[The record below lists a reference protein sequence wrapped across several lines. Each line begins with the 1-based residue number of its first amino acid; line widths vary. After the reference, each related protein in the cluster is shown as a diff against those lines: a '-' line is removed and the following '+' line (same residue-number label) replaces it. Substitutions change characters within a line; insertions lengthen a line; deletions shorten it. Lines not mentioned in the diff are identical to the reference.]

1 MSHGTPGTCSAP
13 HTSVRWA
20 VLGLVSFAAASAYLT
35 RYCISAA
42 NTTIQSELGFD
53 DTQMGGLMS
62 AFMIG
67 YLLFQIPG
75 GWLGNHLGTRAVF
88 TIISIGWSL
97 CNLWTAFA
105 SRLSVLWISR
115 FMLGVLQ
122 AGMTPVTAKIVRDWI
137 PLRNRGM
144 SSAGIGASMS
154 LGGAFTI
161 WLTGWLLTEDFGWR
175 GIFAV
180 YSMVAIVWAAV
191 FVWFFR
197 TRPQDHGRVNE
208 AELDL
213 IRRSDEASAP
223 VPAAEPDR
231 SVSDSNLLADILQ
244 CPGTCGLCVQ
254 SFFRA
259 AGYVF
264 FVTWF
269 FAFLEYV
276 YGIDKAE
283 AGLLNSLPLIAVVI
297 GSLSGGVLVDW
308 LLRATGSKW
317 ISRSGT
323 AFFAMFVCGLLTMAS
338 AWTETATQLS
348 VVIAIGALFSGIG
361 LPAAWAATIDIG
373 GRHTAVAMGVMNMAG
388 CLAGVIL
395 PYVLGNWFERI
406 RETDGDWNLVIHLHA
421 GFYFAGALSWLA
433 VNPSRIIGAN
443 RTREVSN
450 AV

>member
-1 MSHGTPGTCSAP
+1 
-13 HTSVRWA
+13 
-20 VLGLVSFAAASAYLT
+20 
-35 RYCISAA
+35 
-42 NTTIQSELGFD
+42 
-53 DTQMGGLMS
+53 
-62 AFMIG
+62 
-67 YLLFQIPG
+67 
-75 GWLGNHLGTRAVF
+75 
-88 TIISIGWSL
+88 
-97 CNLWTAFA
+97 
-105 SRLSVLWISR
+105 
-115 FMLGVLQ
+115 
-122 AGMTPVTAKIVRDWI
+122 
-137 PLRNRGM
+137 
-144 SSAGIGASMS
+144 
-154 LGGAFTI
+154 
-161 WLTGWLLTEDFGWR
+161 
-175 GIFAV
+175 
-180 YSMVAIVWAAV
+180 
-191 FVWFFR
+191 
-197 TRPQDHGRVNE
+197 
-208 AELDL
+208 
-213 IRRSDEASAP
+213 
-223 VPAAEPDR
+223 
-231 SVSDSNLLADILQ
+231 
-244 CPGTCGLCVQ
+244 
-254 SFFRA
+254 
-259 AGYVF
+259 
-264 FVTWF
+264 
-269 FAFLEYV
+269 
-276 YGIDKAE
+276 
-283 AGLLNSLPLIAVVI
+283 LIAVVI